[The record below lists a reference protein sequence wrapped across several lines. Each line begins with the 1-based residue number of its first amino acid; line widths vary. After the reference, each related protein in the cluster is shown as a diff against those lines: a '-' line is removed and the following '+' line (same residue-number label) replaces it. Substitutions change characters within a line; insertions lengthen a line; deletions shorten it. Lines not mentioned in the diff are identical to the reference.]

1 MNKPISIV
9 VLTKDEPEFLQ
20 LSVQS
25 IIERTNYPYQLFIS
39 DNNSQ
44 SAEQK
49 HLLQQ
54 YVQDPNIQVIFN
66 TRNRWVLGFN
76 KTIEIAQKQKG
87 LSRDYMVLTDGDIVV
102 PEPKDELCWLGYLK
116 QQMDQHACIGKLGLS
131 LNLDV
136 IKQNNLFKK
145 TYQKELAYQ
154 TGLHIG
160 ESIIASVDTTL
171 AIYRQDIFVS
181 GTFKLLPGHA
191 SLIKP
196 YYYTCRTQQ
205 FQAQHLGWENY
216 IEPTQEQLKEKIRC
230 FTKYAGYIDSIV
242 LNKTDIKTK
251 NFYRWFRYWFK
262 AYWSIK
268 VIFYW
273 ILYVF
278 TRFPRRL
285 NELQASQKH

>member
-1 MNKPISIV
+1 MDVPIAIV
-9 VLTKDEPEFLQ
+9 VLTRDEPKFLQ
-20 LSVQS
+20 ATVQS
-25 IIERTNYPYQLFIS
+25 ILERTHYPYQLFIS

-242 LNKTDIKTK
+242 LKKADINTK

-285 NELQASQKH
+285 NELQASQRH